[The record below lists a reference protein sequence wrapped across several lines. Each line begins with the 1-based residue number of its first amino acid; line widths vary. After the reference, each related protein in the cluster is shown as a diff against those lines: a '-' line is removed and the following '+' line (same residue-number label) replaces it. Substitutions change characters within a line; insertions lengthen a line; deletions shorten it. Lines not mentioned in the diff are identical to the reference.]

1 MKSTNI
7 FVFSTC
13 KCTFYHSS
21 IKIQTLNYMNMLQIM
36 KIEQTNFPKCVK
48 MLLPKILTTL
58 DISD

>member
-13 KCTFYHSS
+13 KCTFFYHSS

-48 MLLPKILTTL
+48 SYYQKYQLLLTF
-58 DISD
+58 

>member
-13 KCTFYHSS
+13 KCTFFYHSS
-21 IKIQTLNYMNMLQIM
+21 IKIQTLNYMNTLQIM

-48 MLLPKILTTL
+48 SYYQKY
-58 DISD
+58 

>member
-7 FVFSTC
+7 FVFSTGNC
-13 KCTFYHSS
+13 IFYHSS

-48 MLLPKILTTL
+48 SYYKKY
-58 DISD
+58 

>member
-7 FVFSTC
+7 FFLVPANVL
-13 KCTFYHSS
+13 FYHSS

-48 MLLPKILTTL
+48 SYYQKY
-58 DISD
+58 